1 MNFSSMID
9 PSTLAIVLG
18 GTVLATFLRAG
29 WADWRAMLSQLGR
42 ALAGA
47 FGMAKPFDAEALR
60 GRIARELQGMQRDG
74 LLRAEPRLVGD
85 AEFDTAIRDM
95 VTHRST
101 AGLKGLLEQLREKRL
116 APARAA
122 VNTLGLSAE
131 LAPVFGLGGTLI
143 SLSRLPAN
151 GVDRTAYM
159 SAIGMAVHATLYGLV
174 LAHLLLAPLARLVER
189 RMTHEDN
196 ARKAL
201 AQWLEAEVAE
211 AAPGAL
217 TPAPKAAKPIRAVN
231 APHAV
236 KPRCGRPVAP
246 PLPAGRSGMSI
257 RGGIGWQT
265 MLADLSLILFMV
277 TAAAMAEPTAPA
289 SKAQAAHPAP
299 LRRRPSPRLIW
310 LILPAPSLWPSG
322 ARRPA
327 APALPHGS
335 PRSSPTA
342 ASA

>member
-74 LLRAEPRLVGD
+74 LLRAEPHLVGD

-231 APHAV
+231 VPHAV
-236 KPRCGRPVAP
+236 KPRC
-246 PLPAGRSGMSI
+246 
-257 RGGIGWQT
+257 
-265 MLADLSLILFMV
+265 V
-277 TAAAMAEPTAPA
+277 TV
-289 SKAQAAHPAP
+289 
-299 LRRRPSPRLIW
+299 
-310 LILPAPSLWPSG
+310 
-322 ARRPA
+322 RRPA
-327 APALPHGS
+327 SSSRAVRHEHSRRHRLANHAGRPFPDPLHGHRRRHGRAHRAGQQG
-335 PRSSPTA
+335 PGRSSGAPSAAAPTA
-342 ASA
+342 TQARA